1 MVVIMAQTIAGV
13 TTIGQYVDRGNVAPN
28 DYEVGDFTTDGTWNT
43 LDISGI
49 VPAGAMLVNCR
60 VALRDDVIDNIFAIR
75 TNGQSNGFNISV
87 GRIMI
92 ADLDHEYSFWV
103 APDASR
109 VVEYNAS
116 NVAWLK
122 INVNIRG
129 WIIP

>member
-1 MVVIMAQTIAGV
+1 MAQTIAGV
-13 TTIGQYVDRGNVAPN
+13 TIIGQYADRGNVAPN
-28 DYEVGDFTTDGTWNT
+28 DYAVGDFTTDGTWRD

-49 VPAGAMLVNCR
+49 VPAGAMLVNFR
-60 VALRDDVIDNIFAIR
+60 VAIRDDVIDNIFALR
-75 TNGQSNGFNISV
+75 TNGQSNGINISV

-103 APDASR
+103 VPDASR
-109 VVEYNAS
+109 VIEYNAS

-122 INVNIRG
+122 INLNIRG